1 MWNEKEKKED
11 EETKL
16 TKPSEEE
23 KKKEER
29 KRKEKKESESKVAT
43 SGSLG
48 LCLITE
54 IPLKT
59 ELLKLKTSKM
69 CFQFL

>member
-1 MWNEKEKKED
+1 MKKPNSPNLV
-11 EETKL
+11 K
-16 TKPSEEE
+16 KK
-23 KKKEER
+23 KKKEKR

-43 SGSLG
+43 SGSFG

-59 ELLKLKTSKM
+59 ELLKLRTPKM